1 MCMCCACLGCRLVQE
16 CKHVRAFGEGG
27 CHCYDKLKSARTV
40 GRLQKSFLLRHTA
53 IVCFFVT
60 ADFHMFSV
68 TCLTNLSELQQSIQ
82 NLSWRPGSTRPN
94 MRRIA
99 ITRVFSGVC
108 TRRYIAFLAITRL
121 FWGVAR
127 GETAQ
132 VPMHWHPIKNSF
144 HGRHQRGK
152 NHQMLRSVKV
162 LNIAI
167 YADCAKDHMTTK
179 FKYEMPEKF

>member
-1 MCMCCACLGCRLVQE
+1 MCCVCPGCRLLQE
-16 CKHVRAFGEGG
+16 CKHVRASAEGG
-27 CHCYDKLKSARTV
+27 CHCYDKLKSAGTV

-68 TCLTNLSELQQSIQ
+68 TSDKFEWAAAVNPKSFLKTWLNSAEHASHCNYTSFL
-82 NLSWRPGSTRPN
+82 
-94 MRRIA
+94 
-99 ITRVFSGVC
+99 GVC

-121 FWGVAR
+121 FWGFAR